1 MVHSRFTDL
10 DLDQLWSW
18 TWTWGEETVTIMT
31 NIMTLIHKSPPVLHN
46 NVTHPGPEP

>member
-18 TWTWGEETVTIMT
+18 TWSWGEETVTIMT
-31 NIMTLIHKSPPVLHN
+31 LNHKSPPVLHN